1 MVTVTMEQIID
12 FRNAIDTFSEMDLPL
27 KAAYKINKIK
37 KTVEKESDFYSE
49 QFQEILNKYAK
60 KDENGDLV
68 FSESGD
74 QIMIKDDMVD
84 ECNQALSALQNLE
97 IQIDNYNFT
106 IDDLGENLTCT
117 PENLEA
123 LMPFME

>member
-1 MVTVTMEQIID
+1 MAKVTMEQIID

>member
-12 FRNAIDTFSEMDLPL
+12 FSEMDLPL

-60 KDENGDLV
+60 EDENGDLV

-84 ECNQALSALQNLE
+84 ECHQALSALQNLE

>member
-106 IDDLGENLTCT
+106 IDDLGENLTCA
-117 PENLEA
+117 PVNLEA

>member
-1 MVTVTMEQIID
+1 MITVTMEQIID